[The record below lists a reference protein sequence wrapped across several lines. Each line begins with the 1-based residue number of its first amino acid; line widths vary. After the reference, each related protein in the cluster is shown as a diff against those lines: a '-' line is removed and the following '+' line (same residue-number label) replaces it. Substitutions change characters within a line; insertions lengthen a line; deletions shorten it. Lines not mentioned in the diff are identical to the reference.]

1 MEYIFASDFCFL
13 KNFQTI
19 AYKMDDRQEL
29 LNSINHFLDDTV
41 VLPPGDWDDKNLLS
55 ISEIKELK
63 RKKRLRMETLEKLK
77 KEKNKDKKKSV
88 DKKTADEEAKEKDPL
103 ARSKVPFGGIIKEI
117 KERYP
122 KYLSDITDSFS
133 ILCVASILF
142 IFFVVLASAI
152 AFGGLWGILN
162 LQKV

>member
-1 MEYIFASDFCFL
+1 ME
-13 KNFQTI
+13 
-19 AYKMDDRQEL
+19 DRQDL

-41 VLPPGDWDDKNLLS
+41 VLPPGDWDEKNLLS

-77 KEKNKDKKKSV
+77 KDKNKEKKKSV
-88 DKKTADEEAKEKDPL
+88 SDKKGLIEEAKEIDPL

-152 AFGGLWGILN
+152 AFGGLWGKI
-162 LQKV
+162 